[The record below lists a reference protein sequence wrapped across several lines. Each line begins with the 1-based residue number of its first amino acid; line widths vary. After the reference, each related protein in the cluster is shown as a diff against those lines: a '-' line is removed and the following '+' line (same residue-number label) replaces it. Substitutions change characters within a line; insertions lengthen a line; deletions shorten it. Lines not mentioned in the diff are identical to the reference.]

1 MFKKHADAINW
12 LMYEMPKTTKGVF
25 KDGESLKRGQYLMEK
40 LGSPHLKLKAIHV
53 SGTSGK
59 GGVTSYAASLL
70 HQQGFKVGHNLSPHA
85 KTINE
90 RIQINNQPISDD
102 ELLNLINQIKPVI
115 DEMGQSD
122 IGRPS
127 YFEAVTTMAMLHF
140 YQQNV
145 DYAVIEVGMGGTFDT
160 TNLINPA
167 GKVCIIN
174 KIAKDHTKVL
184 GDNLVDIAKH
194 KAGIIKSKNTVIAL
208 KQSEDI
214 NQVFIDKASF
224 ENANLNLIDGDE
236 INLSSISLDGTDFW
250 FNTKKY
256 RLKMIGR
263 HNAINFILAL
273 EAVHYLAKK
282 DAWTFDENKTDIA
295 ENLILPFRF
304 EVNELFAKTFIF
316 DGAHNL
322 DKISAF
328 ISAFSQLKLSKN
340 DVDLV
345 FGYSRTDDI
354 KDVAELLAKHFSTI
368 IVTPF
373 NFASA
378 DLKNQALDFNTINSA
393 FENFGIQ
400 LIEAGDVNSAVRI
413 LTKSTK
419 KYVVV
424 LGSFYLCDQVYRE
437 LLA

>member
-1 MFKKHADAINW
+1 MFKKYADAINW

-25 KDGESLKRGQYLMEK
+25 KDGESLRRGQYLMEK
-40 LGSPHLKLKAIHV
+40 LGSPHLKLKTIHV

-102 ELLNLINQIKPVI
+102 EMLNLINQIKPVI
-115 DEMGQSD
+115 DEMGQSN

-127 YFEAVTTMAMLHF
+127 YFETVTTMAMLHF
-140 YQQNV
+140 CQQNV
-145 DYAVIEVGMGGTFDT
+145 DYVVIEVGMG
-160 TNLINPA
+160 
-167 GKVCIIN
+167 IIN

-304 EVNELFAKTFIF
+304 EVNELFAKNFIF

-393 FENFGIQ
+393 FDNFGAQ